1 MSGVS
6 IIAFKLEFKILR
18 ESCGSRYFELTLV
31 WFGVRRGSASVV
43 FVDQLI
49 GGFFT

>member
-1 MSGVS
+1 MSGVL

-18 ESCGSRYFELTLV
+18 ESCGSGYFVFTLV
-31 WFGVRRGSASVV
+31 WFGVLRGSVSAV